1 MQEIAIKNKS
11 KKSFFLR
18 KALSSGNPK
27 EVWETAHWILDPP
40 KKCISQ
46 CPESLNQHFTELAPK
61 LINKENVAFDQTKL
75 KTTIPEQESEG
86 AFVIKHT
93 TFVIKHTTFVIKH
106 TTFTKLNKFISEL
119 RNGCA
124 SDYDNIPVKFIKPV
138 TKDITSPIVNEF
150 NSSIDKDD

>member
-11 KKSFFLR
+11 KKASFLR

-40 KKCISQ
+40 KKCINQS
-46 CPESLNQHFTELAPK
+46 PESLNQHFTELAPK

-86 AFVIKHT
+86 AFRRICHT
-93 TFVIKHTTFVIKH
+93 THYFYQAKQIYIRTQKWLCKWLWQHT
-106 TTFTKLNKFISEL
+106 SE
-119 RNGCA
+119 
-124 SDYDNIPVKFIKPV
+124 IH
-138 TKDITSPIVNEF
+138 
-150 NSSIDKDD
+150 

>member
-11 KKSFFLR
+11 KKASFLR

-40 KKCISQ
+40 KKCINQS
-46 CPESLNQHFTELAPK
+46 PESLNQHFTELAPK

-86 AFVIKHT
+86 AFRRICHKTHYIYQAKQIYIRTQKWLCKWLWQHT
-93 TFVIKHTTFVIKH
+93 
-106 TTFTKLNKFISEL
+106 SE
-119 RNGCA
+119 
-124 SDYDNIPVKFIKPV
+124 IH
-138 TKDITSPIVNEF
+138 
-150 NSSIDKDD
+150 

>member
-11 KKSFFLR
+11 KKASFLR

-40 KKCISQ
+40 KKCINQS
-46 CPESLNQHFTELAPK
+46 PESLNQHFTELAPK

-86 AFVIKHT
+86 AFRRICHKTHYIYQATQIYIRTQKWLCKWLWQHT
-93 TFVIKHTTFVIKH
+93 
-106 TTFTKLNKFISEL
+106 SE
-119 RNGCA
+119 
-124 SDYDNIPVKFIKPV
+124 IH
-138 TKDITSPIVNEF
+138 
-150 NSSIDKDD
+150 

>member
-11 KKSFFLR
+11 KKASFLQ

-40 KKCISQ
+40 KKCINQS
-46 CPESLNQHFTELAPK
+46 PESLNQHFTELAPK

-86 AFVIKHT
+86 AFRRICHKTHYICHKTHYICHKTHYIYQAKQIYIRTQKWLCKWLWQHT
-93 TFVIKHTTFVIKH
+93 
-106 TTFTKLNKFISEL
+106 SE
-119 RNGCA
+119 
-124 SDYDNIPVKFIKPV
+124 IH
-138 TKDITSPIVNEF
+138 
-150 NSSIDKDD
+150 